1 MYGESCVYPIP
12 PYRCYE
18 CGEFGHLSF
27 QCPKNILGDREQP
40 EKKKKKPKTSF
51 GGMDAEGS
59 HDTEDEDEE
68 EVDDWS
74 LSDAVRWVVMCHTP
88 VPYGLQMLVFSSSF
102 IYPIFI

>member
-1 MYGESCVYPIP
+1 MYPIP

-40 EKKKKKPKTSF
+40 EKKKSKKSVD
-51 GGMDAEGS
+51 GMEAAAGSRDAAS
-59 HDTEDEDEE
+59 EDEE

-74 LSDAVRWVVMCHTP
+74 FSDAVR
-88 VPYGLQMLVFSSSF
+88 
-102 IYPIFI
+102 